1 MSAAQFKHEPNAS
14 IADVAAL
21 PLPLPMPPS
30 PSAPTADRIEW
41 SRATILGF
49 IEDYRRHRVLWD
61 PNTKGYHIKQTKYEA
76 LNLLSQ
82 KYGTEIRSIRSKIKS
97 LRSSFHREHG
107 KVLNGRSRGVHY
119 QPMWFAYEAIRF
131 ILDGERDV
139 DSAALDVTA
148 AAAGVGVSVDVK
160 PLLDSEAAEKL
171 ALMHSLD
178 LEQLTAVGVQKV
190 EQQQQQHEEF
200 AARVAAAVA
209 VVAAAAAAANV
220 REHQHNMDAG
230 DSDVVNSPDPN
241 SNGCAGGDG
250 DCDADSGSDA
260 TATSTAA
267 AAAVAAAA
275 AASAAVTRSSSDLDG
290 ETYCNIS
297 AEDVKTEIIEH
308 EAELGM
314 LDRQTS
320 TPLSLSYYKPTDLT
334 YNRRKRKAQLDEIDA
349 NDGNDGNGGDL
360 CGGVGVGI
368 VGGVVGALTLTP
380 IKSTNHQQQQQQQ
393 QQHHHQ
399 QQHLNHNQIAFHT
412 LQQHFN
418 HNLSHINHNG
428 NGQPQQQQQQQ
439 QQQHQQQQQQHSNN
453 MAQKRDRDRDLSSS
467 PTLAYMNNNNNNNI
481 NNNNNNININNNNHS
496 SKSLELS
503 AAAAA
508 TTATTTATSSGI
520 CSIAAT
526 TPIKLSSNKN
536 SNNSNSNNNNN
547 NNNNCSSNS
556 NNMSASHVDEYEV
569 FGEYV
574 AITIRKLKTPK
585 SRIVV
590 KHLINNLL
598 YEAELGKYDQGMP
611 ATTEPPQLYKMH

>member
-241 SNGCAGGDG
+241 SNGCAGGD
-250 DCDADSGSDA
+250 
-260 TATSTAA
+260 
-267 AAAVAAAA
+267 AA

-467 PTLAYMNNNNNNNI
+467 
-481 NNNNNNININNNNHS
+481 
-496 SKSLELS
+496 
-503 AAAAA
+503 
-508 TTATTTATSSGI
+508 
-520 CSIAAT
+520 
-526 TPIKLSSNKN
+526 NKN